1 MNAPLREI
9 SDLPAPRGLPILG
22 NALQVEPTRLHAIC
36 EEWRRQLGDYY
47 RFSIGKRRFLV
58 VGDAETI
65 AQTLRDRPDGFQRT
79 ERLNK
84 SARAMGFGGVFSANG
99 EQWKR
104 QRPMVMAGFD
114 PAHIRKYF
122 PTLVKV
128 TERFLRRWQRAA
140 SSGGTAGTPI
150 DLTADLM
157 RYTVDVT
164 AGLAFGA
171 DINTIESDE
180 DVIQRHL
187 DKVLPALY
195 RRVLSPFPW
204 LPVLPT
210 PANLRLRRLGDFPSY
225 LGDVGGDAADHLAL
239 EIFHDFGTALILPH
253 GGTGDLLAVLQCE
266 YVGQVWV
273 GIRRGL
279 LVVGVVGSALVA
291 ARPGPQ
297 GLDAELLHHVLVVV
311 GRSPIL
317 GVDDALRV
325 QGSQEGDGRKRAS
338 QSRRVH
344 HALHEITFSSTC
356 QQTQGRRL
364 QTRSRTPSEPR
375 P

>member
-47 RFSIGKRRFLV
+47 RFSIGRRRFLV

-187 DKVLPALY
+187 DKVLPALAKT
-195 RRVLSPFPW
+195 LFSPFSW
-204 LPVLPT
+204 LRKLPL
-210 PANLRLRRLGDFPSY
+210 PANRALDGHLEALRIAVDGFIAGARERMQANPALRAEP
-225 LGDVGGDAADHLAL
+225 
-239 EIFHDFGTALILPH
+239 TNLIE
-253 GGTGDLLAVLQCE
+253 AM
-266 YVGQVWV
+266 
-273 GIRRGL
+273 
-279 LVVGVVGSALVA
+279 VA
-291 ARPGPQ
+291 ARDREGQRPHRPGRRRQRP
-297 GLDAELLHHVLVVV
+297 HHAARG
-311 GRSPIL
+311 GRHHCQQPR
-317 GVDDALRV
+317 VDDLPALAPSRGARPRARRSAR
-325 QGSQEGDGRKRAS
+325 QRWAARRCRRAS
-338 QSRRVH
+338 SSTPSPTSRHACTRPCASSRSRR
-344 HALHEITFSSTC
+344 
-356 QQTQGRRL
+356 
-364 QTRSRTPSEPR
+364 
-375 P
+375 